1 MHVVSEKKES
11 EEELKTFRGTRE
23 RTEAEAEKKSASDV
37 PRGMVFADVLL
48 ENPHLKRPR
57 RSLDVLMSF
66 AGQAAFVIL
75 LLLIPLLYT
84 QALNLPEF
92 EKTLL
97 ISPPPPPPP
106 PPSNPVHV
114 MVRPKASLFHN
125 GELIAP
131 RAIPKHVEIVKEAPQ
146 ASSALQ
152 GVAGGVPG
160 GVPGGT
166 LGGVLGGVLSS
177 ASQPVPPPAP
187 RKPVISGPVRVG
199 GRVQPPRLVRNIQP
213 IYPPLAKQTRTQGT
227 VVLDCIIDTQG
238 NVTQVKLVSGHPLLV
253 EAALDAVRQWKY
265 QPTLLNG
272 QPVAVE
278 MQVTVNFIL
287 GN

>member
-1 MHVVSEKKES
+1 MHVVSEKQES
-11 EEELKTFRGTRE
+11 EEELKSFRGTRDRKE
-23 RTEAEAEKKSASDV
+23 PEAEGKSASPV
-37 PRGMVFADVLL
+37 TRGAVFADLL
-48 ENPHLKRPR
+48 LDNPHLKRPR
-57 RSLDVLMSF
+57 RSLDVLISL

-75 LLLIPLLYT
+75 LLLVPLLYT

-114 MVRPKASLFHN
+114 VVRPKASLFHN

-131 RAIPKHVEIVKEAPQ
+131 RAIPRHVEIVKEVPQ
-146 ASSALQ
+146 ESSALQ

-177 ASQPVPPPAP
+177 GSQPLPPPP
-187 RKPVISGPVRVG
+187 RKPVMHGPVRVG
-199 GRVQPPRLVRNIQP
+199 GRIQPPRLVRNVQP
-213 IYPPLAKQTRTQGT
+213 LYPPLAKETRTQGT
-227 VVLDCIIDTQG
+227 VVVDCVIDTQG

-278 MQVTVNFIL
+278 MLVTVNFIL